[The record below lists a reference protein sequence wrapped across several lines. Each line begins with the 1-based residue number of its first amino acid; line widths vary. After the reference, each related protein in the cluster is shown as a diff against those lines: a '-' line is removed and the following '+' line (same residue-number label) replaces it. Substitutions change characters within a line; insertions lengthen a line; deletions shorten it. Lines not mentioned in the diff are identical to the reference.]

1 MTSPVPTPPSGDAT
15 TSQATA
21 GPSAARNRNRIALLV
36 VFVMFFGGFLIAGAL
51 RFSGWRPDG
60 MKNYGELLDPPADL
74 RGLAP
79 QLVEGGEYRW
89 NPVERTWR
97 IVVPTTVDC
106 GAACAK
112 LAADLELVRELF
124 TKDAD
129 RVHLLWIGD
138 YPAAGPR
145 TPALRLVQD
154 APALRAALPRSADP
168 AGVPVYVVDPN
179 GFVVLR
185 YAPGFDPGHL
195 RTDLS
200 RLLKLK

>member
-1 MTSPVPTPPSGDAT
+1 MTSPVPDPAH
-15 TSQATA
+15 A
-21 GPSAARNRNRIALLV
+21 GRDGSAIARNRNRIALLV
-36 VFVMFFGGFLIAGAL
+36 VFALFFGGFLIAGAL
-51 RFSGWRPDG
+51 RFSGWRPEG
-60 MKNYGELLDPPADL
+60 MKNHGELLEPPADL
-74 RGLAP
+74 RGIAP

-97 IVVPTTVDC
+97 IVVPATADC
-106 GAACAK
+106 GAACGK
-112 LAADLELVRELF
+112 LAADIELVRELF

-138 YPAAGPR
+138 YPAEGPR
-145 TPALRLVQD
+145 TPALRLLQD
-154 APALRAALPRSADP
+154 TPALREALPRSVDP

>member
-1 MTSPVPTPPSGDAT
+1 MTSPVPPTETEAVPASGDG
-15 TSQATA
+15 SIR
-21 GPSAARNRNRIALLV
+21 ARNRNRIALLV
-36 VFVMFFGGFLIAGAL
+36 VFALFFGGFLIAGAL

-60 MKNYGELLDPPADL
+60 MKNNGELLEPPADL
-74 RGLAP
+74 RGLTP

-89 NPVERTWR
+89 NPAERTWR
-97 IVVPTTVDC
+97 IVVPATADC
-106 GAACAK
+106 GAACGR
-112 LAADLELVRELF
+112 LAADIELVRELF

-138 YPAAGPR
+138 YPADAPR
-145 TPALRLVQD
+145 TPALRLLQD
-154 APALRAALPRSADP
+154 APALREALPRSVDP

>member
-1 MTSPVPTPPSGDAT
+1 MTSPAPVQPSGADA
-15 TSQATA
+15 SGSTA
-21 GPSAARNRNRIALLV
+21 NRNRNRVALLV
-36 VFVMFFGGFLIAGAL
+36 VFALFFGGFLIAGAL

-60 MKNYGELLDPPADL
+60 MKNHGELLDPPADL

-79 QLVEGGEYRW
+79 QLLEGGDYRW

-97 IVVPTTVDC
+97 IVVPATADC
-106 GAACAK
+106 AAACDK
-112 LAADLELVRELF
+112 LAADIELVRELF

-129 RVHLLWIGD
+129 RVHLLWIGA
-138 YPAAGPR
+138 YPADGPR
-145 TPALRLVQD
+145 TPALRLLQD
-154 APALRAALPRSADP
+154 APELRAALPRSADP